1 MYYIK
6 KTITHSNGAVQLRVL
21 RVDLVEDYNEYI
33 ALGWLAATETEY
45 NTFEATDHNT
55 EWKHTEEWFQ
65 NANYGET
72 GTIIALDNF
81 TTFGEL
87 PDFDSDFY
95 SWLKL
100 DVLRLVPITC
110 VYSST
115 LSKYILSAYGT
126 PQKFEYSF
134 AYDYHNVAP
143 KIVLAPNSAKL
154 EVFNAL
160 ISEFNKGTL
169 SLTNAEYSGITD
181 ERNTSGGISYSRD
194 YSETSQAINP
204 DYEAE

>member
-1 MYYIK
+1 M
-6 KTITHSNGAVQLRVL
+6 
-21 RVDLVEDYNEYI
+21 
-33 ALGWLAATETEY
+33 
-45 NTFEATDHNT
+45 
-55 EWKHTEEWFQ
+55 
-65 NANYGET
+65 
-72 GTIIALDNF
+72 
-81 TTFGEL
+81 
-87 PDFDSDFY
+87 
-95 SWLKL
+95 
-100 DVLRLVPITC
+100 
-110 VYSST
+110 
-115 LSKYILSAYGT
+115 SKYILSAYGVAFGT